1 MTNTGKQ
8 LRLRRI
14 WKHKRA
20 VIIPFDHGQYG
31 GVPDGLEDP
40 GRLTEA
46 IASAGADAVLVTP
59 GVLEKVKDHL
69 GDLAVFLRLDGAF
82 TKYTPVAGDYE
93 TVCTVEQAVRLGVD
107 AGIVFTFVGT
117 DFDAVSLKRLG
128 ATAEQAALWGLPL
141 TSEILPPGLLNNHF
155 ERDVFKISGTLTGSI
170 EEQTTAVA
178 RIGAEHGAD
187 IIKTRYP
194 GSVEAFRKT
203 VQTCGAKVIV
213 AGGPVSGDKSDGALL
228 QFAHDCVQAGAAG
241 IVFGR
246 SVWQRPNLNAVI
258 RALCA
263 IVHED
268 ATVSSA
274 LKLLR

>member
-1 MTNTGKQ
+1 MMNTGKQ

-14 WKHKRA
+14 WRHKRA

-31 GVPDGLEDP
+31 GVPEGLEDP
-40 GRLTEA
+40 GKLTTA
-46 IASAGADAVLVTP
+46 IAAAGADAVLVTP
-59 GVLEKVKDHL
+59 GVLERVKGDL

-93 TVCTVEQAVRLGVD
+93 SVCTVEHAVRLGVD

-117 DFDAVSLKRLG
+117 EFDAASLKRLG
-128 ATAEQAALWGLPL
+128 QTAEQAAIWGLPL

-155 ERDVFKISGTLTGSI
+155 EREIFKISGLTGSI
-170 EEQTTAVA
+170 EDQTTTVA

-194 GSVEAFRKT
+194 GSVEAFKKT
-203 VQTCGAKVIV
+203 VRTCGARVIV
-213 AGGPVSGDKSDGALL
+213 AGGPPSSDKSDEALL
-228 QFAHDCVQAGAAG
+228 KFAHDCVQADAAG

-246 SVWQRPNLNAVI
+246 SVWQRPNLKPVI
-258 RALCA
+258 HALCA

-268 ATVSSA
+268 ATVASA